1 MLLKKIA
8 YTIATG
14 FGSGYFPLIPGTA
27 GSFIALMIFVLIPL
41 DNVSWLIICLI
52 VFFTGVWAAK
62 IVEKE
67 HGKDPGLVVI
77 DEFVGQWI
85 SLLFLPRIFLVF
97 IAAFIIFRILDILKP
112 FPANDSQKL
121 AHGWGIMIDDVIAG
135 IYTNA
140 ILQLVIFFLKDW

>member
-1 MLLKKIA
+1 MRLKKIA
-8 YTIATG
+8 YIIATG
-14 FGSGYFPLIPGTA
+14 FGSGYSPLIPGTA
-27 GSFIALMIFVLIPL
+27 GSFIALMIFILVPL
-41 DNVSWLIICLI
+41 NNVSWLIICLI
-52 VFFTGVWAAK
+52 VFFTGVWAAQ

-135 IYTNA
+135 IYTNL
-140 ILQLVIFFLKDW
+140 IIQLLLFFLKDW

>member
-1 MLLKKIA
+1 MRLKKIA
-8 YTIATG
+8 YIIATG
-14 FGSGYFPLIPGTA
+14 FGSGYSPLIPGTA
-27 GSFIALMIFVLIPL
+27 GSFIALMIFILAPL
-41 DNVSWLIICLI
+41 DNASWLIICLI
-52 VFFTGVWAAK
+52 VFFTGVWAAQ

-135 IYTNA
+135 IYTNL
-140 ILQLVIFFLKDW
+140 IIQLLLFFLKDW